1 MLLFKNLLVPA
12 LLYFKNILKDEN
24 LLDAKVEKWN
34 SRMENMKI
42 ENLQE

>member
-24 LLDAKVEKWN
+24 LLDAKIEK
-34 SRMENMKI
+34 MELANGKY
-42 ENLQE
+42 EN